1 MTKEDLI
8 QRIQDIEWDDFE
20 AKAALND
27 VPKEAWESVSSF
39 SNTSGGWLLFGVVQ
53 QGKRFTIEGVN
64 NPEKIE
70 SDFLTALRGQKF
82 NHKLFVSGKKFSV
95 EGKTV
100 LGFYIPSSE
109 LKPIWFNSPVNTFI
123 RSASEDQRATD
134 MEIAAL

>member
-64 NPEKIE
+64 NP
-70 SDFLTALRGQKF
+70 
-82 NHKLFVSGKKFSV
+82 
-95 EGKTV
+95 
-100 LGFYIPSSE
+100 
-109 LKPIWFNSPVNTFI
+109 
-123 RSASEDQRATD
+123 
-134 MEIAAL
+134 